1 MILIFQKELVILK
14 KDFFKI
20 SQLLKDQFELTG
32 KSLEQIDV
40 ELAKKIVD
48 KYEEFNCLAASMIK
62 INNEIPHEI
71 LTMISIAKDM
81 LILSIESLV
90 ERDKDKAESVIKL
103 DAKIDRIYKNMC
115 AAAEEIVS
123 NNPLMTRFYIDLLGI
138 SRSIGRIANHTTNI
152 VENTIINISRTQH
165 HLN

>member
-81 LILSIESLV
+81 LILSIESLF
-90 ERDKDKAESVIKL
+90 
-103 DAKIDRIYKNMC
+103 
-115 AAAEEIVS
+115 
-123 NNPLMTRFYIDLLGI
+123 PLFYMFLHYLQLLALKMSFDLL
-138 SRSIGRIANHTTNI
+138 T
-152 VENTIINISRTQH
+152 
-165 HLN
+165 